1 VLLVLAGILTQV
13 GCIGCLFA
21 ALVSIPVVH
30 DVHGSSTKVI
40 VTAVAA
46 LAGIVCAVFVYY
58 ARLVP
63 LALALGIDVGFGIV
77 LPRASSPLG
86 ALSQILP
93 AGDTATLDG
102 LMTAGAVVMF
112 VAGILCAL
120 ALPAAIAI
128 RRWKLAG
135 GEDMQ
140 PPPELHLVEPGAP
153 GWPGAPDG
161 GDGNELRPSD
171 TLKGFQPARGTAPP
185 RVSSTQVVTLPGSRA
200 AKRHSGML
208 LIAVGTIVLVGIG
221 IALIAATDGA
231 AGGGS
236 GSTETAAISGTA
248 GEGSGTGSAS
258 TGGEGSGTGSASS
271 DAGNS
276 VGLIYLDAGVDAAA
290 VVPDP
295 QEMVDALHKVLGA
308 GDKAGLAAMIDAN
321 AFAVGVEANELAEGR
336 DAVVALVQHDL
347 GAKRQ
352 DVDAARAWVAHEGD
366 VAWVA
371 EEMRAGGKRFLV
383 TLAASAKDGQWTIAA
398 LHIAQAMANDT
409 AHARARDGSLASPDA
424 IPNSHDES
432 PLAQAMRVAFASLP
446 SFVDARSTR
455 ADAFNFGSAPGER
468 LVGGAAIKK
477 TFGRLRAT
485 VRLHDAV
492 KVGPLGDNGGWGVAN
507 VDFTDSDSDGEVTQT
522 FRVLAIWLREPPT
535 ADGKWR
541 IVQTQW
547 SNAQ

>member
-1 VLLVLAGILTQV
+1 MLLVLAGILTQI
-13 GCIGCLFA
+13 GCVGCLFA

-40 VTAVAA
+40 VTAIAA

-63 LALALGIDVGFGIV
+63 LALVLGIDVGFGIV

-102 LMTAGAVVMF
+102 LMTGGAVLMF
-112 VAGILCAL
+112 AAGILCAL
-120 ALPAAIAI
+120 ALPSAIAM

-135 GEDMQ
+135 GEAVE
-140 PPPELHLVEPGAP
+140 PAPPELHLVESGAGEP
-153 GWPGAPDG
+153 
-161 GDGNELRPSD
+161 RPSE
-171 TLKGFQPARGTAPP
+171 TLKGFEPP
-185 RVSSTQVVTLPGSRA
+185 RVSRTQMVTVPGRGMS
-200 AKRHSGML
+200 KRQRSALM
-208 LIAVGTIVLVGIG
+208 IAVGAIALVGISIG
-221 IALIAATDGA
+221 LIAATDGSGPGA
-231 AGGGS
+231 GS
-236 GSTETAAISGTA
+236 GDGSGTVARTGSA
-248 GEGSGTGSAS
+248 GEGSGTGSDTSGAEVGSGTEGS
-258 TGGEGSGTGSASS
+258 TSGSAEGSGTEASTS
-271 DAGNS
+271 
-276 VGLIYLDAGVDAAA
+276 DAGVDAAPA
-290 VVPDP
+290 IPDP
-295 QEMVDALHKVLGA
+295 QEMVDALHKALGA
-308 GDKAGLAAMIDAN
+308 GDKAALAALLDAK
-321 AFAVGVEANELAEGR
+321 AFAIGVEANELAEGR

-383 TLAASAKDGQWTIAA
+383 TLGASAKDGKWTIGA
-398 LHIAQAMANDT
+398 LHLAQAMANDT

-432 PLAQAMRVAFASLP
+432 PLAAAMRTAFASLP

-468 LVGGAAIKK
+468 LVGGSGIKK

-485 VRLHDAV
+485 IRLHDAV
-492 KVGPLGDNGGWGVAN
+492 KVAPLGDNGGWGVAN

-522 FRVLAIWLREPPT
+522 FRVLAVFLREPPA